1 MSMEYIYAVW
11 LLHEAKKDVNK
22 DNIKAVLNSV
32 GIQPNDAIID
42 ALLSSLQGVD
52 LDKVK
57 EESLNVQA
65 VAVAAQPSQAQAQQ
79 QEQKQEKKEEEQK
92 QQQALEGL
100 GALFGF

>member
-1 MSMEYIYAVW
+1 MTMEYIYAVW
-11 LLHEAKKDVNK
+11 LLHEAKKEINK

-52 LDKVK
+52 LNKVK
-57 EESLNVQA
+57 EEAVSVQA
-65 VAVAAQPSQAQAQQ
+65 VTVQATSTQQPQ
-79 QEQKQEKKEEEQK
+79 QEQKKEEKKEEEQK